1 MIAKGGRRIRAAL
14 RTVTMSARRQS
25 GRQHGEVG
33 LVGEIRRHYHEE
45 LRALE
50 DDVQRT
56 GTQARLLLEKALM
69 ALERG
74 DPVVSDEVIGGDDE
88 VDRLYLDV
96 ERRILGLFALQ
107 TPVASDLRLLT
118 ALLHINLHL
127 ERIADQAV
135 NIAKITRL
143 VDGLPRDPTVVRHL
157 EEMGAMALR
166 MVGAAMHA
174 LARRDLEL
182 ARKLPEMDDPID
194 RLNRGML
201 GQVLAVS
208 EDKRMLEWG
217 IRMHVV
223 SRQIERIGD
232 NAVDIGEQV
241 AFLVTGEFR
250 EFTDAS
256 HPEIEHPELLERGG
270 SPT

>member
-1 MIAKGGRRIRAAL
+1 MR
-14 RTVTMSARRQS
+14 
-25 GRQHGEVG
+25 
-33 LVGEIRRHYHEE
+33 EIRQRFHEE

-50 DDVQRT
+50 GEVQQT
-56 GTQARLLLEKALM
+56 GTQARLLLERALQ
-69 ALERG
+69 ALAHS
-74 DPVVSDEVIGGDDE
+74 DPAICDQVIRGDDE
-88 VDRLYLDV
+88 VDQLYLDV

-135 NIAKITRL
+135 NMAKITKL
-143 VDGLPRDPTVVRHL
+143 ANGLPPNPTVLQHL
-157 EEMGAMALR
+157 GEMGAIALG
-166 MVGAAMHA
+166 MMGAAMAA
-174 LARRDLEL
+174 LARRDLDL
-182 ARKLPEMDDPID
+182 ARSLPEMDDPLD

-201 GQVLAVS
+201 QQVLAAS
-208 EDKRMLEWG
+208 DDRRMLEWG
-217 IRMHVV
+217 IRMYVV

-232 NAVDIGEQV
+232 NAVDIAEQV

-270 SPT
+270 SPE

>member
-1 MIAKGGRRIRAAL
+1 MREVRRRF
-14 RTVTMSARRQS
+14 
-25 GRQHGEVG
+25 
-33 LVGEIRRHYHEE
+33 HEE

-50 DDVQRT
+50 DEVQRT
-56 GTQARLLLEKALM
+56 GAQAQRLLEQALQ
-69 ALERG
+69 ALTRRDVAACEA
-74 DPVVSDEVIGGDDE
+74 VIRGDDE
-88 VDRLYLDV
+88 VDQLYLDV

-135 NIAKITRL
+135 NLAKITKL
-143 VDGLPRDPTVVRHL
+143 ADGLPAIPTVLQHL
-157 EEMGAMALR
+157 EEMGALALG
-166 MVGAAMHA
+166 MVGAAMAA

-182 ARKLPEMDDPID
+182 ARKLPELDEPID

-201 GQVLAVS
+201 QQVLAAS
-208 EDKRMLEWG
+208 NDQRMLEWG
-217 IRMHVV
+217 IRMYVV
-223 SRQIERIGD
+223 SRQVERVGD
-232 NAVDIGEQV
+232 NAVDIAEQV

-270 SPT
+270 SPE

>member
-1 MIAKGGRRIRAAL
+1 
-14 RTVTMSARRQS
+14 
-25 GRQHGEVG
+25 VG
-33 LVGEIRRHYHEE
+33 LVGEVRRRFHEE
-45 LRALE
+45 LHALE
-50 DDVQRT
+50 GEVQQT
-56 GTQARLLLEKALM
+56 GAQAQLPLEQALQ
-69 ALERG
+69 ALAHR
-74 DPVVSDEVIGGDDE
+74 DLAVCDAVIRGDDE
-88 VDRLYLDV
+88 VDQLYLDV

-135 NIAKITRL
+135 NMAKITKL
-143 VDGLPRDPTVVRHL
+143 AAGLPPNPTVLQHL
-157 EEMGAMALR
+157 EEMGALALR
-166 MVGAAMHA
+166 MVGAAMNA
-174 LARRDLEL
+174 LARCDLEL
-182 ARKLPEMDDPID
+182 ARRLPEMDDPLD

-201 GQVLAVS
+201 QQVLAVS
-208 EDKRMLEWG
+208 DDKQMLEWG
-217 IRMHVV
+217 IRMYVV

-241 AFLVTGEFR
+241 AFLVTGEFH

-270 SPT
+270 SPE

>member
-1 MIAKGGRRIRAAL
+1 MREVRRRF
-14 RTVTMSARRQS
+14 
-25 GRQHGEVG
+25 
-33 LVGEIRRHYHEE
+33 HEE

-50 DDVQRT
+50 DEVQRT
-56 GTQARLLLEKALM
+56 GTQAQRLLEQALQ
-69 ALERG
+69 ALTRRDLALCEA
-74 DPVVSDEVIGGDDE
+74 VIRGDDE
-88 VDRLYLDV
+88 VDQLYLDI

-135 NIAKITRL
+135 NMAKITKL
-143 VDGLPRDPTVVRHL
+143 TDGLPPIPTVLQHL
-157 EEMGAMALR
+157 EEMGALALG
-166 MVGAAMHA
+166 MVGAAMAA
-174 LARRDLEL
+174 LARRDLDL
-182 ARKLPEMDDPID
+182 ARKLPELDEPID

-201 GQVLAVS
+201 GQVLGVS
-208 EDKRMLEWG
+208 EDKQRLEWG
-217 IRMHVV
+217 IRMYVV
-223 SRQIERIGD
+223 SRQLERVGD

-241 AFLVTGEFR
+241 AFLVTGEFH

-270 SPT
+270 SPQ